1 MPSYKCSIAN
11 VFPCR
16 HINVARKI
24 LAHAVLQEFT
34 RAEII
39 GPSLFLHEII
49 IQELREGRTVGDY
62 IIKYDGRKEICRT
75 MPYSKIRPRSI
86 HNSDTVLIPG
96 SQLIQIWWI
105 VHPEISSFALCKF
118 FVGFRYSTRLFFYT
132 VGMTVRCRITLC
144 VHR

>member
-1 MPSYKCSIAN
+1 MKYSKYCPMPSYNCSMENIG
-11 VFPCR
+11 PCR
-16 HINVARKI
+16 ASRIY
-24 LAHAVLQEFT
+24 EFRDNWSVT
-34 RAEII
+34 LSPWNYNSRV
-39 GPSLFLHEII
+39 
-49 IQELREGRTVGDY
+49 EGGVRTVGDY

-144 VHR
+144 AHR